1 MKNTNRSGSIQKSEK
16 TDNRSV
22 FNERHNKAIQNAV
35 TEGMQLVH
43 RIINEEFSTKPINL
57 EESRCILDNTIEK
70 LVAVEK
76 LTRLSCDSRCDDDLP
91 F

>member
-1 MKNTNRSGSIQKSEK
+1 MKNPNRSESIQETEK

-22 FNERHNKAIQNAV
+22 FNEWHNKAIQNTV

-43 RIINEEFSTKPINL
+43 KIINEEFSAIPEDLDK
-57 EESRCILDNTIEK
+57 SRCILNNTINK
-70 LVAVEK
+70 LVAIEK
-76 LTRLSCDSRCDDDLP
+76 FTNLSCGLRCDEDMP

>member
-16 TDNRSV
+16 TDNRCV
-22 FNERHNKAIQNAV
+22 FNEWHNTAIQNAV

>member
-1 MKNTNRSGSIQKSEK
+1 MKNSNKSRSIQKSEK

-22 FNERHNKAIQNAV
+22 FNEWHNKAIQNAV

-43 RIINEEFSTKPINL
+43 RIINEEFSAIPEDL
-57 EESRCILDNTIEK
+57 EKSRCILNNTIEK

-76 LTRLSCDSRCDDDLP
+76 FTRLSCDSRCDDDLP

>member
-1 MKNTNRSGSIQKSEK
+1 MKNPNRSASIQKTEK
-16 TDNRSV
+16 TDNRNV
-22 FNERHNKAIQNAV
+22 FNEWYNKTILKTV

-43 RIINEEFSTKPINL
+43 KIINEEFSTKPINL
-57 EESRCILDNTIEK
+57 EKSRCILDNTIEK

-76 LTRLSCDSRCDDDLP
+76 FTRLSCDSRCDDDLP

>member
-22 FNERHNKAIQNAV
+22 FNEWHNKAIQNAV

>member
-1 MKNTNRSGSIQKSEK
+1 MKNTNRSRSIQKTEK

-22 FNERHNKAIQNAV
+22 FNEWHNMAIQNVV

-43 RIINEEFSTKPINL
+43 KIINEEFSAKPEDL
-57 EESRCILDNTIEK
+57 EKSRCILNNTIEK
-70 LVAVEK
+70 LVAIEK
-76 LTRLSCDSRCDDDLP
+76 FTNLSCGVRCDDDMP